1 LVEQRI
7 PNPQVVGSSPSAP
20 ARLVSNEEIEEK
32 MATEEDMK
40 TKEGFEP
47 PHPSEDEVERANELI
62 APKDGVIAVVHDS
75 EDETDDGGL
84 APAQLGAKRYVYAG
98 YFAAAICIA
107 FLGSKFVEL
116 VWTRLQMW
124 KPQYVGE
131 PRAEYIMPA
140 SAALGAAVAWY
151 YWKQQRTR
159 ELAEEVAS
167 ELSKVTWPTKDEVMS
182 STAVVIVTTIF
193 STIFFALMDRFWSFL
208 TNLVYG
214 T

>member
-1 LVEQRI
+1 
-7 PNPQVVGSSPSAP
+7 
-20 ARLVSNEEIEEK
+20 
-32 MATEEDMK
+32 MATEEDTETEK
-40 TKEGFEP
+40 GFAP
-47 PHPSEDEVERANELI
+47 PHPSEDETERANELI
-62 APKDGVIAVVHDS
+62 APKDGVVAVVHDA
-75 EDETDDGGL
+75 EGELEDDGEGL

-98 YFAAAICIA
+98 YFAAAITVA
-107 FLGSKFVEL
+107 FLTSKFVEL
-116 VWTRLQMW
+116 LWTRLQMW

-131 PRAEYIMPA
+131 PRAELIMPA
-140 SAALGAAVAWY
+140 SAALGIAVAWY

-167 ELSKVTWPTKDEVMS
+167 ELSKVTWPSKDEVMS

>member
-1 LVEQRI
+1 
-7 PNPQVVGSSPSAP
+7 
-20 ARLVSNEEIEEK
+20 
-32 MATEEDMK
+32 MATEEDTK
-40 TKEGFEP
+40 TGNAAEGYEP
-47 PHPSEDEVERANELI
+47 PHPSEDETERANELI
-62 APKDGVIAVVHDS
+62 APKDGVVAVVHD
-75 EDETDDGGL
+75 EEADDDDGEGL

-98 YFAAAICIA
+98 YFAAAITIA
-107 FLGSKFVEL
+107 FLASKLVEL

-131 PRAEYIMPA
+131 ARGEIIMPL
-140 SAALGAAVAWY
+140 SAALGVGVAWY

-167 ELSKVTWPTKDEVMS
+167 ELSKVTWPSKDEVMS

>member
-1 LVEQRI
+1 
-7 PNPQVVGSSPSAP
+7 
-20 ARLVSNEEIEEK
+20 
-32 MATEEDMK
+32 MATEEDIK
-40 TKEGFEP
+40 TEKGFAP
-47 PHPSEDEVERANELI
+47 PHPSEDERERADELI
-62 APKDGVIAVVHDS
+62 APKDGVVAVVHDADGES
-75 EDETDDGGL
+75 EEDFEAGS

-98 YFAAAICIA
+98 YFAAAIGIA
-107 FLGSKFVEL
+107 FLSSKFIEL
-116 VWTRLQMW
+116 AWTRLQMW

-131 PRAEYIMPA
+131 PHGEVIMPI
-140 SAALGAAVAWY
+140 SGAIGVGIAWY
-151 YWKQQRTR
+151 YWRQQRTR

-167 ELSKVTWPTKDEVMS
+167 ELSKVTWPSKDEVMS

>member
-1 LVEQRI
+1 M
-7 PNPQVVGSSPSAP
+7 P
-20 ARLVSNEEIEEK
+20 A
-32 MATEEDMK
+32 EEDIK
-40 TKEGFEP
+40 TDAP
-47 PHPSEDEVERANELI
+47 PHPSQDQEERANELI
-62 APKDGVIAVVHDS
+62 APKDGVIAVVHD
-75 EDETDDGGL
+75 DPDGDVDAEYEAGG
-84 APAQLGAKRYVYAG
+84 APAQLGYKRYVYAA
-98 YFAAAICIA
+98 YFAGAIGVAFIFSKAADFA
-107 FLGSKFVEL
+107 WQRLGL
-116 VWTRLQMW
+116 W
-124 KPQYVGE
+124 KPQFGE
-131 PRAEYIMPA
+131 PRTDLIMVV
-140 SAALGAAVAWY
+140 SALIGAGVAWY

>member
-1 LVEQRI
+1 
-7 PNPQVVGSSPSAP
+7 
-20 ARLVSNEEIEEK
+20 
-32 MATEEDMK
+32 MATEEDIK
-40 TKEGFEP
+40 TEKGFPP
-47 PHPSEDEVERANELI
+47 PHPSEDERERADELI
-62 APKDGVIAVVHDS
+62 APKDGVVAVVHDS
-75 EDETDDGGL
+75 AQDLEEADEGS

-98 YFAAAICIA
+98 YFAAAIGIA
-107 FLGSKFVEL
+107 FLSSKFIEL

-131 PRAEYIMPA
+131 PHGEMIMPIA
-140 SAALGAAVAWY
+140 GAIGVGVAWY
-151 YWKQQRTR
+151 YWREQRTR

-167 ELSKVTWPTKDEVMS
+167 ELSKVTWPSKDEVMS

>member
-1 LVEQRI
+1 
-7 PNPQVVGSSPSAP
+7 
-20 ARLVSNEEIEEK
+20 
-32 MATEEDMK
+32 MATEEDTK
-40 TKEGFEP
+40 TGKGAEGYAP
-47 PHPSEDEVERANELI
+47 PHPSEDETERANELI
-62 APKDGVIAVVHDS
+62 SPKDGVVAVVHDADADS
-75 EDETDDGGL
+75 EAGAGPQGDGEGRGDADEASALDDDGDETGM

-107 FLGSKFVEL
+107 FLTSKFVEMA
-116 VWTRLQMW
+116 WTRLQMW

-131 PRAEYIMPA
+131 PHGEIIMPA
-140 SAALGAAVAWY
+140 SAAFGVAIAWY

-159 ELAEEVAS
+159 DLAEEVAS
-167 ELSKVTWPTKDEVMS
+167 ELSKVTWPSKDEVMS

>member
-1 LVEQRI
+1 
-7 PNPQVVGSSPSAP
+7 
-20 ARLVSNEEIEEK
+20 
-32 MATEEDMK
+32 MATEEDIK
-40 TKEGFEP
+40 TEKGFEP
-47 PHPSEDEVERANELI
+47 PHPSEDETERANELI
-62 APKDGVIAVVHDS
+62 APKDGVIAVVRDS
-75 EDETDDGGL
+75 DSGEDAEASGEGDLEGGL
-84 APAQLGAKRYVYAG
+84 APAQLGTKRYVYAG
-98 YFAAAICIA
+98 YFAAAIGIA
-107 FLGSKFVEL
+107 FLTSKFIDL
-116 VWTRLQMW
+116 AWTRLQMW

-131 PRAEYIMPA
+131 PHGEIIMPA
-140 SAALGAAVAWY
+140 SAALGVAVAWY

-182 STAVVIVTTIF
+182 STAVVIVTTVF

>member
-1 LVEQRI
+1 
-7 PNPQVVGSSPSAP
+7 
-20 ARLVSNEEIEEK
+20 
-32 MATEEDMK
+32 MATEEDIK
-40 TKEGFEP
+40 TEKGFPP
-47 PHPSEDEVERANELI
+47 PHPSEDERERADELI
-62 APKDGVIAVVHDS
+62 APKDGLVAIVHDS
-75 EDETDDGGL
+75 AEEIEEAGEGAGA

-98 YFAAAICIA
+98 YFAAAIGIA
-107 FLGSKFVEL
+107 FFLSKIIDLG
-116 VWTRLQMW
+116 WTRLQMW

-131 PRAEYIMPA
+131 PHGEIIMPL
-140 SAALGAAVAWY
+140 SGAIGVGVAWY

-167 ELSKVTWPTKDEVMS
+167 ELAKVTWPTKDEVMS

-193 STIFFALMDRFWSFL
+193 STIFFALMDRFWSFV

>member
-1 LVEQRI
+1 
-7 PNPQVVGSSPSAP
+7 
-20 ARLVSNEEIEEK
+20 
-32 MATEEDMK
+32 MATEEDTK
-40 TKEGFEP
+40 TGKGAEGYAP
-47 PHPSEDEVERANELI
+47 PHPSEDEMERANELI
-62 APKDGVIAVVHDS
+62 APKDGVVAVVHDG
-75 EDETDDGGL
+75 EGAGAGAADGELGDEAGDEEGAGM

-98 YFAAAICIA
+98 YFAAAICVA
-107 FLGSKFVEL
+107 FLTSKFVEL
-116 VWTRLQMW
+116 AWTRLQMW

-131 PRAEYIMPA
+131 PHGEIIMPA
-140 SAALGAAVAWY
+140 SALFGVAVAWY
-151 YWKQQRTR
+151 YWKEQRTR

-167 ELSKVTWPTKDEVMS
+167 ELSKVSWPSKDEVMS

>member
-1 LVEQRI
+1 
-7 PNPQVVGSSPSAP
+7 
-20 ARLVSNEEIEEK
+20 
-32 MATEEDMK
+32 MATEEDIK
-40 TKEGFEP
+40 TEKGFAP
-47 PHPSEDEVERANELI
+47 PHPSEDAEEQAKELI
-62 APKDGVIAVVHDS
+62 APKDGVVAVVHDS
-75 EDETDDGGL
+75 AEDAEELEELDEGM

-98 YFAAAICIA
+98 YFAAAIGIA
-107 FLGSKFVEL
+107 FLASKFVDL
-116 VWTRLQMW
+116 AWTRLQMW
-124 KPQYVGE
+124 KPQYVPEPHGE
-131 PRAEYIMPA
+131 VIMPLC
-140 SAALGAAVAWY
+140 ALLGVGVAWY

-167 ELSKVTWPTKDEVMS
+167 ELSKVTWPSKDEVMS

>member
-1 LVEQRI
+1 
-7 PNPQVVGSSPSAP
+7 
-20 ARLVSNEEIEEK
+20 
-32 MATEEDMK
+32 MATEEDIK
-40 TKEGFEP
+40 TGKGYAP
-47 PHPSEDEVERANELI
+47 PHPSEDETEQANELI
-62 APKDGVIAVVHDS
+62 APKDGVIAVVHDA
-75 EDETDDGGL
+75 EGELDLDEGEGM

-98 YFAAAICIA
+98 YFAAAIGVA
-107 FLGSKFVEL
+107 FLASKFVDM

-131 PRAEYIMPA
+131 PHAEIIMPA
-140 SAALGAAVAWY
+140 SAALGVAVAWY

-167 ELSKVTWPTKDEVMS
+167 ELSKVTWPSKDEVMS

>member
-1 LVEQRI
+1 
-7 PNPQVVGSSPSAP
+7 
-20 ARLVSNEEIEEK
+20 
-32 MATEEDMK
+32 MATEEDIK
-40 TKEGFEP
+40 TEKGFEP
-47 PHPSEDEVERANELI
+47 PHPSEDAEEQAKELI
-62 APKDGVIAVVHDS
+62 APKDGVVAVVRDS
-75 EDETDDGGL
+75 EADEAEELEGAS

-98 YFAAAICIA
+98 YMAGAIGIA
-107 FLGSKFVEL
+107 FLASKVVDL
-116 VWTRLQMW
+116 IWTRLQMW

-131 PRAEYIMPA
+131 PRSELIMPL
-140 SAALGAAVAWY
+140 SGALGVAVAWY

-167 ELSKVTWPTKDEVMS
+167 ELSKVSWPTKDEVMN
-182 STAVVIVTTIF
+182 STAVVIVTTVF